1 MSDQFEFEEISLAD
15 DEELEEILRVNHG
28 YWELF
33 PCITVCDHTFYFNR
47 ISNAIIP
54 KRLKWFATSELII
67 GLPASEVDVNSFTV
81 RNYTHSSGKVTTFP
95 SFMQQKKIKHGVYKL
110 YKYKDGFAF
119 KRYEPLIGR
128 E

>member
-1 MSDQFEFEEISLAD
+1 MEDQFELEELELD
-15 DEELEEILRVNHG
+15 DSEELEELLKLTHS

-33 PCITVCDHTFYFNR
+33 PCITVSDHTLYFNR
-47 ISNAIIP
+47 MSNAIVP

-67 GLPASEVDVNSFTV
+67 GLPASEVDVNSFAV
-81 RNYTHSSGKVTTFP
+81 KNYAGTSGKATRFP
-95 SFMQQKKIKHGVYKL
+95 SFMQQKKIKRGVYKL

-119 KRYEPLIGR
+119 KRYEPIIGR